1 MENQKIGNLLNLAM
15 ESTEKEREESLE
27 LNVGYEAEDERWNVI
42 VKYSGNFDDLKD
54 EEIFIT
60 SLLGRY
66 AIVNLPQ
73 NKLEAFSKL
82 PQIEFVE
89 KPKSLF
95 FAVNVG
101 RAMSCINPVQSPDM
115 QLYGKGILIACIDSG
130 VDYTHMDFRN
140 EDGTTRII
148 SLWDQTISGNPP
160 EGYRIGTEYTQEEI
174 NAALQADTPLE
185 REKIVPSRDI
195 SGHGT
200 AVLAIAAGNG
210 RESQGVY
217 RGVAP
222 ESELLVV
229 KLGVPREGG
238 FPRTTELMQGIDYAV
253 RTAVKLGKPLVI
265 NLSFGN
271 SYGSHSGRSLVE
283 TYLDEV
289 AAVGRTTICVGTGNE
304 GNRGGHTGGKISPG
318 EIFKVEMG
326 IGMYEPSVNVQI
338 WKNYQDKIKIYLE
351 HPSGTRIGPL
361 EQILGTQRF
370 RIRNTELLVY
380 YGEPSP
386 YSTAQEVYIDFLPVE
401 TYVDSGVWKFY
412 FEPVRIIEG
421 DFDMWLPGGDTVGT
435 ATRFY
440 TPMPDITLTIPSTAL
455 QVISV
460 GAYNQQLQSYADFS
474 GRGYTRGTDYV
485 KPDIVAPGVNIRTA
499 RAGGGY
505 ALVTGTSFAAPFVSG
520 AAALLMEWGIIKQND
535 IYLYGEKLKSY
546 LISGARQL
554 PGFTEYPN
562 PQVGYGTLCLRDSIP
577 V

>member
-60 SLLGRY
+60 PLLGRY

-271 SYGSHSGRSLVE
+271 SYGSH
-283 TYLDEV
+283 
-289 AAVGRTTICVGTGNE
+289 
-304 GNRGGHTGGKISPG
+304 
-318 EIFKVEMG
+318 
-326 IGMYEPSVNVQI
+326 EP
-338 WKNYQDKIKIYLE
+338 
-351 HPSGTRIGPL
+351 
-361 EQILGTQRF
+361 
-370 RIRNTELLVY
+370 
-380 YGEPSP
+380 
-386 YSTAQEVYIDFLPVE
+386 
-401 TYVDSGVWKFY
+401 
-412 FEPVRIIEG
+412 
-421 DFDMWLPGGDTVGT
+421 
-435 ATRFY
+435 
-440 TPMPDITLTIPSTAL
+440 
-455 QVISV
+455 
-460 GAYNQQLQSYADFS
+460 YN
-474 GRGYTRGTDYV
+474 
-485 KPDIVAPGVNIRTA
+485 
-499 RAGGGY
+499 
-505 ALVTGTSFAAPFVSG
+505 
-520 AAALLMEWGIIKQND
+520 
-535 IYLYGEKLKSY
+535 
-546 LISGARQL
+546 
-554 PGFTEYPN
+554 
-562 PQVGYGTLCLRDSIP
+562 
-577 V
+577 